1 MLLAMRKRKLGFTE
15 LELTTVGI
23 GTWAMGGPWQYGW
36 GPQDDN
42 DAVAGIMRGLE
53 AGINWIDTAPIYG
66 LGHSEELVAKAL
78 KQTTIKPI
86 IATKCGLLWDDKG
99 QRVPCLK
106 RESIRK
112 ECEDSLKRLGVD
124 VIDLY
129 QMHWAE
135 PDEYIEEAWGEM
147 AKLAQAGKVRY
158 TGVSNITVAQMK
170 RLQKIS
176 AIASLQPPYSMVHR
190 EVEKELLPFCAKN
203 DIGVVVYSPIQR
215 GLLTGKFS
223 YERLAAL
230 APDDHR
236 CTNTDFQEPRF
247 GATLE
252 LVEGLKPIAKQKGV
266 TVAQL
271 AVGWVLRR
279 PEVTSAILGVR
290 KPAQIAE
297 TAAGGDVELSEK
309 EIKEIE
315 RLLKKWQGRIDG
327 K

>member
-1 MLLAMRKRKLGFTE
+1 MRQRTLGFTD
-15 LELTTVGI
+15 LELTVVGI

-36 GPQDDN
+36 GPQNDD
-42 DAVAGIMRGLE
+42 DAVAGIVRGLE
-53 AGINWIDTAPIYG
+53 EGINWIDTAPIYG

-78 KQTTIKPI
+78 KQTKSKPI

-112 ECEDSLKRLGVD
+112 ECEDSLKRLGVK

-129 QMHWAE
+129 QMHW
-135 PDEYIEEAWGEM
+135 PGSDDETVQAWQEM
-147 AKLAQAGKVRY
+147 AKLVEEGKVRY
-158 TGVSNITVAQMK
+158 IGVSNFTVGQIK
-170 RLQKIS
+170 LVQKI
-176 AIASLQPPYSMVHR
+176 APVASLQPPYGMVHR
-190 EVEKELLPFCAKN
+190 EVEKELLPFCAEN

-223 YERLAAL
+223 YEKLMSL

-236 CTNTDFQEPRF
+236 RTNADFQEPRF

-252 LVEGLKPIAKQKGV
+252 LVGGLKPIAQRKGI
-266 TVAQL
+266 TIAQL

-279 PEVTSAILGVR
+279 PEVTAAILGVR
-290 KPAQIAE
+290 APEQIVE
-297 TAAGGDVELSEK
+297 TAAGSDVELSEK

-315 RLLKKWQGRIDG
+315 ELLTKWQGRIDD